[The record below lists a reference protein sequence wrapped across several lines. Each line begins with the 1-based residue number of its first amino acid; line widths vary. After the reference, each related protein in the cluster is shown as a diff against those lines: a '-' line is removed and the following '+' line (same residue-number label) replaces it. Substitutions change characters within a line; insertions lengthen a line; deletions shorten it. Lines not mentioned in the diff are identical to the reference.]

1 MCELCIYYKCTSE
14 QTRKQNAIFTHPTSR
29 REKKTTTFGV
39 HQKNSLLK
47 WYSPFCLL
55 FFHSL
60 FICAAIFVPFVG
72 CTCVMCVCVSFFG
85 PFIQW
90 RKISHLA
97 FKVVNVC
104 QNELAFKIYIFMGFT
119 TSSLPFFAYALL
131 LSSFSKCVWLCVC
144 MKVYVWVCTLHVCP
158 MLPSFSLHSEN
169 FGGLFNMN
177 IFVWVPECVCICFC
191 GSILFFAQ
199 WCVCS
204 VFSVQYA

>member
-1 MCELCIYYKCTSE
+1 M
-14 QTRKQNAIFTHPTSR
+14 
-29 REKKTTTFGV
+29 
-39 HQKNSLLK
+39 
-47 WYSPFCLL
+47 W
-55 FFHSL
+55 
-60 FICAAIFVPFVG
+60 
-72 CTCVMCVCVSFFG
+72 CVCVSFFG

-177 IFVWVPECVCICFC
+177 IFVWVPECVCV
-191 GSILFFAQ
+191 SVSVAQ
-199 WCVCS
+199 FYFLHNGACAVCS
-204 VFSVQYA
+204 VCNMHKSLTHLVIFRSISIPISTLSVLWWAHECAVHCTFLSIHIASGSMHTHSHSHDQALLIFLFACLPDSAVF